1 MQWAKA
7 KGCKKIVAVSTS
19 SRKAE
24 EAKKLGATNFIALD
38 QGIPD
43 DLQKSVDFLIICGS
57 GKSTNWEQLF
67 GLIKTRGKLV
77 LLDLPEQPIPLAP
90 ATLIY
95 RHISI
100 VATFVGSHEDLE
112 EMLAFAS
119 EKGVRP
125 WVEPVGNSLD
135 EVNRGIEKMANGNA
149 HYRIVISGEGRE

>member
-1 MQWAKA
+1 M
-7 KGCKKIVAVSTS
+7 
-19 SRKAE
+19 
-24 EAKKLGATNFIALD
+24 
-38 QGIPD
+38 PD
-43 DLQKSVDFLIICGS
+43 DLQKSVDYLVICGS

-77 LLDLPEQPIPLAP
+77 FLDLPEQPVPLLP

-100 VATFVGSHEDLE
+100 VATFVGSHEDLK

-125 WVEPVGNSLD
+125 WIETVGNSLED
-135 EVNRGIEKMANGNA
+135 VNRGIENMANGKA